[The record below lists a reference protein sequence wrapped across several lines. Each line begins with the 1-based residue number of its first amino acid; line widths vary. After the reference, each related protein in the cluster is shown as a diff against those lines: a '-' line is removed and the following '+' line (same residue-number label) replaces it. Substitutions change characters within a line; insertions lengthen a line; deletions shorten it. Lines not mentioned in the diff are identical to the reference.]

1 MSHDDP
7 QPEEAPRDEAPE
19 LGPGTGPPPVS
30 PINRPPAPGSQ
41 GEELL
46 PFLGQNVVLDTR
58 GELLYIG
65 RLEHV
70 GEWFL
75 TLADADVHDLS
86 ESRTRKDVYLIEA
99 ARFGVKKNR
108 HQVMVRSRE
117 VVSLSTLEQVILY

>member
-1 MSHDDP
+1 MSDDASTNSP
-7 QPEEAPRDEAPE
+7 AAE
-19 LGPGTGPPPVS
+19 LT
-30 PINRPPAPGSQ
+30 AY
-41 GEELL
+41 
-46 PFLGQNVVLDTR
+46 LGKDVVLDTR

-75 TLADADVHDLS
+75 TLVDADVHDLS

-108 HQVMVRSRE
+108 HQVMVRTRE
-117 VVSLSTLEQVILY
+117 VVSLSTLEQVIVY

>member
-1 MSHDDP
+1 MSDD
-7 QPEEAPRDEAPE
+7 D
-19 LGPGTGPPPVS
+19 S
-30 PINRPPAPGSQ
+30 PTKKPSPT
-41 GEELL
+41 EELTAYI
-46 PFLGQNVVLDTR
+46 GKDVILDTR

-75 TLADADVHDLS
+75 TLADADVHDLT

-108 HQVMVRSRE
+108 HKVMVRNRE
-117 VVSLSTLEQVILY
+117 IVSLSTLDQVIVY

>member
-1 MSHDDP
+1 MSDD
-7 QPEEAPRDEAPE
+7 APSSDEAAPE
-19 LGPGTGPPPVS
+19 PAPVS
-30 PINRPPAPGSQ
+30 PASRPPAPGSQ
-41 GEELL
+41 AEELAA
-46 PFLGQNVVLDTR
+46 FVGKDVVLDTR
-58 GELLYIG
+58 GELLYVG

-86 ESRTRKDVYLIEA
+86 DSRTRKDVYLIEA

-117 VVSLSTLEQVILY
+117 VVSLSTLAQVILY